1 MRTRAGRA
9 VLALALTSAFFAARR
24 LAAGEQT
31 ASYRAAGAQAGLF
44 DQYDI
49 DGYSLA
55 AATAPDGS
63 VELKVRVV
71 DFALR
76 SAAPFRSRA
85 LPGAALVPAPDRDA
99 FARERTKGSP
109 TQAEA
114 VRRLLLAIADEVRYD
129 ADRDRNQDPAA
140 VFASRRAYCVGYAE
154 LAVDLMRRVG
164 ISART
169 VQGDPAHGPECGP
182 IRPGNRR
189 RLPPL
194 DRGLLRG
201 PRLRLFRPCGVDQ
214 RRRRPLHPLRPASPH
229 ASAVAAGHRAG
240 AGCGIPPLRHGS
252 VLRVSPPCAADE
264 VS

>member
-1 MRTRAGRA
+1 MTTRAGRA
-9 VLALALTSAFFAARR
+9 VLALALASAFLASRR

-31 ASYRAAGAQAGLF
+31 ASYRASGAQTGLF

-55 AATAPDGS
+55 VATAPDGS
-63 VELKVRVV
+63 VELKVSVV

-99 FARERTKGSP
+99 FATERTKGSP

-114 VRRLLLAIADEVRYD
+114 VRRLLLAIAGEVRYD

-154 LAVDLMRRVG
+154 LAVDLMQRVG

-169 VQGDPAHGPECGP
+169 VQGILRTDASADRYDPEIGGVYHRWIEVFYADRGYVFSDPAAS
-182 IRPGNRR
+182 IN
-189 RLPPL
+189 
-194 DRGLLRG
+194 
-201 PRLRLFRPCGVDQ
+201 GVDARYIPFE
-214 RRRRPLHPLRPASPH
+214 RRALTRPQSLRVTELSPVKGSLLYDTVR
-229 ASAVAAGHRAG
+229 SA
-240 AGCGIPPLRHGS
+240 GS
-252 VLRVSPPCAADE
+252 VLRARRTR
-264 VS
+264 